1 MFVYSIRI
9 DLKFQY
15 VQSQKPICIQLIEFQ
30 NNNKIGNE
38 NECWSKWKEKKKE
51 SIKKSRYTLLNT
63 IATTKEKR
71 AAQRWL
77 ININTFFYLFYS
89 LKPEVSIIFS
99 LLFILTGKKNR
110 NVNKC

>member
-38 NECWSKWKEKKKE
+38 NEC
-51 SIKKSRYTLLNT
+51 
-63 IATTKEKR
+63 
-71 AAQRWL
+71 
-77 ININTFFYLFYS
+77 
-89 LKPEVSIIFS
+89 
-99 LLFILTGKKNR
+99 
-110 NVNKC
+110 